1 MRRTKRVTLLGVA
14 LLLVTVAVAVAV
26 PAAAAATSI
35 AGRQPVSFGINV
47 PGDSQVLIDQAAGAA
62 GARPSID
69 NIFVKLDS
77 SFGTATLQRIA
88 ARGMQPMVTL
98 EPWSWRSSWGQAEQ
112 PRYQLKSITA
122 GAYDVQLRAIAT
134 AVAGY
139 RGQVIL
145 RYAHE
150 MNGWW
155 YPWSVG
161 RNGNTAADYRAA
173 WRHVR
178 LVFRASGAVNAAFLW
193 SPNALTGSGQETR
206 LETAYPGDPYV
217 DLIGMTA
224 YGHGASPSAT
234 FDATYARL
242 VALTPKPV
250 LLSETGVDGA
260 AKATWIAAFGTW
272 LARHDRVAGF
282 IWYNTTPSSTG
293 ASGDYRFDDTPANA
307 AAFRQSLA
315 GLRLAGVP

>member
-1 MRRTKRVTLLGVA
+1 MQRTKRVPLLGVA
-14 LLLVTVAVAVAV
+14 LLLVTAAVAVAV
-26 PAAAAATSI
+26 PAAAATSI
-35 AGRQPVSFGINV
+35 AGRQPVFFGINV
-47 PGDSQVLIDQAAGAA
+47 PGDSQVMIDKAAGAA
-62 GARPSID
+62 GRRPGVD

-77 SFGTATLQRIA
+77 TFATATLQRIA

-98 EPWSWRSSWGQAEQ
+98 EPWSRRSVRGQAEQ

-122 GAYDVQLRAIAT
+122 GAYDGQLRAIAK

-161 RNGNTAADYRAA
+161 CNGNTAADYIAA

-178 LVFRASGAVNAAFLW
+178 LVFRGSGAVNAAFLW
-193 SPNALTGSGQETR
+193 SPNALTGSGR
-206 LETAYPGDPYV
+206 AAPLGSAYPGDPYV

-224 YGHGASPSAT
+224 YGHGPSPSAT

-242 VALTPKPV
+242 VALTRKPI
-250 LLSETGVDGA
+250 LLSETGADGA
-260 AKATWIAAFGTW
+260 VKATWIAAFGNW
-272 LARHDRVAGF
+272 LARHDRVVGF
-282 IWYNTTPSSTG
+282 VWYNTTPSSSG
-293 ASGDYRFDDTPANA
+293 ASGDYRFDDTPTNA

-315 GLRLAGVP
+315 GVQITGVP